1 MNLQNF
7 NDWQLADVQ
16 KVGFKNIPLNTKIAC
31 RFDKI
36 DEMFGKS
43 IHAKDVNPL
52 SDEDNATLGY
62 TFYEWLAEAGLHTED
77 KRIGLL
83 YAARCFSWQYPQLKM
98 ICHEVR
104 LVKPDPFDEHFLDD
118 VEFVIEFLS

>member
-7 NDWQLADVQ
+7 NDWQLANVQ
-16 KVGFKNIPLNTKIAC
+16 NLGFKNIPLDTKIAA

-36 DEMFGKS
+36 DEMFG
-43 IHAKDVNPL
+43 IDILAKTVNPL
-52 SDEDNATLGY
+52 SDEDNSTMGFA
-62 TFYEWLAEAGLHTED
+62 FYEWLAEAGYHIKD
-77 KRIGLL
+77 KCESLM

-98 ICHEVR
+98 VCHEVR
-104 LVKPDPFDEHFLDD
+104 LVKPDPFDEHFLDN